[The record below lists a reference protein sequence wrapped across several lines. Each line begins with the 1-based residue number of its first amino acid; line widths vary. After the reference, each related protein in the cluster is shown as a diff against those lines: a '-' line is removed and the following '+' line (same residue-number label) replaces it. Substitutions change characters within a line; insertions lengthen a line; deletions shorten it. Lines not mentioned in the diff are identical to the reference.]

1 VKFTEAIRV
10 APLLSRWVLSVLS
23 LLRLRC
29 RPGQSRCCRIVARR
43 VSDQTK
49 SRCQHESI
57 AHRSAPWVPDLL
69 TLASSTQ
76 ATSGMVIRGVPALGQ
91 AVGQGLLVDINGQT
105 KKCEHG
111 GFSLAAE
118 QWRGG
123 RGIAVGE
130 CVVEQEATTTAGKN
144 AGPTAPRYP
153 ILRRRRTGGKRS
165 TEEWAPVFWVWVLHP
180 LCRLP
185 GPASGESLPAST
197 ARWVIAEGLTLL
209 AK

>member
-23 LLRLRC
+23 LLRRRC

-130 CVVEQEATTTAGKN
+130 RVVEQEATTTAGKN

-165 TEEWAPVFWVWVLHP
+165 TEEWAPVFKHGAGCNICINEDFYSYEQWVWVLHP

-185 GPASGESLPAST
+185 GPASGE
-197 ARWVIAEGLTLL
+197 
-209 AK
+209 

>member
-1 VKFTEAIRV
+1 MKFTEAIRV

-23 LLRLRC
+23 LLRRRC
-29 RPGQSRCCRIVARR
+29 R
-43 VSDQTK
+43 K

-57 AHRSAPWVPDLL
+57 THRSAPWVPDLL

-130 CVVEQEATTTAGKN
+130 RVVEQEATTTAGKN
-144 AGPTAPRYP
+144 AGPTAPMSP
-153 ILRRRRTGGKRS
+153 ILRRRRTGANVPRRS
-165 TEEWAPVFWVWVLHP
+165 GH
-180 LCRLP
+180 LCSGCGYCTLFVAC
-185 GPASGESLPAST
+185 PARRVTTCQYGQM
-197 ARWVIAEGLTLL
+197 GHC
-209 AK
+209 